1 MENKLDYY
9 LSMFIYIKSPKN
21 KAKIFKARLK
31 VSNKL
36 KSNIRKFQL
45 ETLEQAV
52 LISLKLYCFATT

>member
-1 MENKLDYY
+1 
-9 LSMFIYIKSPKN
+9 MFIYIKSPKN

-45 ETLEQAV
+45 EILEQAV